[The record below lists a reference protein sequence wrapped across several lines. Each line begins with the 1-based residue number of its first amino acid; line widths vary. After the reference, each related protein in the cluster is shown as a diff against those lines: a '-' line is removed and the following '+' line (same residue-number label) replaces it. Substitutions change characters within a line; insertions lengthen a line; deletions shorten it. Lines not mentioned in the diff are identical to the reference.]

1 MQNTDYISLHFA
13 LYCFVETTYNE
24 ANLNQSLLSMT
35 EVVPTNKMAK
45 IFVWLAWIIALA
57 LLMFLFQDVLDEQY
71 NPNSRPEMR
80 LTKSGQA
87 EVILDQNRQGHY
99 VARGTINDTAVT
111 FLLDT
116 GATQVSIPSHIA
128 KQLGLVAQGNYR
140 VQTANGSV
148 TVYKTEIAQLSL
160 GNIFLYNVAAHINPA
175 MKSDEILLG
184 MSALKQVDFHQ
195 TGKQLILRE
204 PL

>member
-1 MQNTDYISLHFA
+1 
-13 LYCFVETTYNE
+13 
-24 ANLNQSLLSMT
+24 MT
-35 EVVPTNKMAK
+35 EYDPTNKMAK
-45 IFVWLAWIIALA
+45 FFVWLAWIIALA
-57 LLMFLFQDVLDEQY
+57 LLVFLFQDVLDEQY

-80 LTKSGQA
+80 LTSEGQA
-87 EVILDQNRQGHY
+87 EVILNQNRQGHY
-99 VARGTINDTAVT
+99 VARGMINDTPVT

-116 GATQVSIPSHIA
+116 GATQVSIPAHIA
-128 KQLGLVAQGNYR
+128 EQLGLSAQGSYP
-140 VQTANGSV
+140 VQTANGRV

-175 MKSDEILLG
+175 MKADEILLG
-184 MSALKQVDFHQ
+184 MSALKRVDFQQ